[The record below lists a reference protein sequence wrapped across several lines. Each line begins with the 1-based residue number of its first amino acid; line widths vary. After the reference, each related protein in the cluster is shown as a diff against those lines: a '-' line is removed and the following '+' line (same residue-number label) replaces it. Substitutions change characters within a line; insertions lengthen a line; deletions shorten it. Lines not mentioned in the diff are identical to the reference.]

1 MNYEKVLKSY
11 HIVYRSIAP
20 SGIIGMECQ
29 KQKIEAE
36 NQENAIKI
44 LRAIALEGGSPNIR
58 IDKVKQLNAPEKP
71 TEKKKKSVF
80 GLIAVGIF
88 ILGLSA
94 KLITKLF

>member
-1 MNYEKVLKSY
+1 
-11 HIVYRSIAP
+11 
-20 SGIIGMECQ
+20 MECQ